1 VTDKANQYARK
12 AEGWSDREY
21 ADPGVY
27 LERRADQVIAL
38 GHQLHAGDV
47 VLDLA
52 CGDGGL
58 GAALLERGLRYRG
71 IDSEPAMVAAANRRL
86 GEDAVVE
93 VGDLNTFEPSEP
105 VTATTVFRALY
116 YASDRSAFFARAR
129 AFTSGKLVF
138 DLNPRQVALR
148 TVVTE
153 LHEAGFEDVAVRPFF
168 VPQTA
173 RVGRPLIGA
182 LRLAEQ
188 SGPLARLVLRARF
201 TYVVAAS

>member
-1 VTDKANQYARK
+1 MTSKANQYARK
-12 AEGWSDREY
+12 ADGWSDREY

-38 GHQLHAGDV
+38 GHQLHTGDV

-71 IDSEPAMVAAANRRL
+71 IDSEPAMVAAAKRRL
-86 GEDAVVE
+86 GEDAAIE

-105 VTATTVFRALY
+105 VTAITVFRALY
-116 YASDRSAFFARAR
+116 YATDREAFFDRAR
-129 AFTSGKLVF
+129 AFTTGKLVF
-138 DLNPRQVALR
+138 DLNPRQVPLR

-153 LHEAGFEDVAVRPFF
+153 LHRSGFEHVAVRPFF

-173 RVGRPLIGA
+173 RLARPLAGA
-182 LRLAEQ
+182 LQLAERC
-188 SGPLARLVLRARF
+188 GPLARLMLRTRF
-201 TYVVAAS
+201 TYIVAAF